1 MEQPF
6 PLTIDSESVLDELLS
21 RPSNALIDE
30 LKMFDGD
37 FIVLGAAGKMGPTL
51 TWMLK
56 RALQSA
62 KSSSR
67 VFAVSRFTS
76 SGSREWMESKGIS
89 TIAADLLNRTEVER
103 LPDCPHVIY
112 MAGMKFGATRQPS
125 LTWAMNTYVPALV
138 AEKYA
143 GSRVVALS
151 TGTVYSLV
159 SVQSG
164 GSRESEMPV
173 PVGEYAQSC
182 LGRERIFD
190 HFSRQDHTRIAL
202 IRLNYAVEMRY
213 GVLVDIGLKVLH
225 EQPVDLTMGYLNLIW
240 QGDANDMILR
250 CLNLCESPANP
261 VNITG
266 PDILSVRDLAREFAR
281 RFDKKPRLTGKEAPT
296 ALLNNASYALQRFG
310 EPRVDLAQLLDWTSD
325 WLQSGKPLLDKP
337 THFETRDGNF

>member
-1 MEQPF
+1 MNQPF

-21 RPSNALIDE
+21 RPSNALIED

-37 FIVLGAAGKMGPTL
+37 FIVLGAGGKMGPTL

-56 RALQSA
+56 RALDA
-62 KSSSR
+62 AESSSR
-67 VFAVSRFTS
+67 IYAVSRFSS

-89 TIAADLLNRTEVER
+89 TIAADLLKRSEVER
-103 LPDCPHVIY
+103 LPACPYVIY
-112 MAGMKFGATRQPS
+112 MAGMKFGATQQPS
-125 LTWAMNTYVPALV
+125 LTWAMNTYVPALI

-143 GSRVVALS
+143 GARIVALS
-151 TGTVYSLV
+151 TGTVYSFV
-159 SVQSG
+159 PVESG
-164 GSRESEMPV
+164 GSRESDVPV

-182 LGRERIFD
+182 LGRERMFD

-250 CLNLCESPANP
+250 CLNLCQSPATP

-266 PDILSVRDLAREFAR
+266 PDILSVRELACEFAR
-281 RFDKKPRLTGKEAPT
+281 RMNKTPVFTGKEAPT
-296 ALLNNASYALQRFG
+296 ALLNNASLALQQFG
-310 EPRVDLAQLLDWTSD
+310 PPKIDLERLLDWTSD
-325 WLQSGKPLLDKP
+325 WLQKNKPLLDKP
-337 THFETRDGNF
+337 THFETRNGNF